1 MKNIK
6 DAIDV
11 SGETIT
17 KIGSMTWK
25 QVLTF
30 LAVVVILLGAVA
42 GVSYIFANK
51 GASDAVKVQTAINQ
65 KIHEYEMNMRL
76 KNSSALNNLV
86 IQLMYETNADR
97 VLLAEYHNG
106 SANVSGIPFLKWSVT
121 FESFTDNMGF
131 SVANDYQQQQITL
144 YPFIT
149 HIGENYLYR
158 GFVEEDL
165 KKIDRSYAY
174 KLLSHGI
181 EYLIVSQIVNS
192 NGSKCGMLILEYTD
206 SSVIDANLVKQ
217 RLHKA
222 SQECASLLTLSRHS
236 YADEI
241 GIKDIEI

>member
-11 SGETIT
+11 SGSTIT
-17 KIGSMTWK
+17 KIGNMTWK

-206 SSVIDANLVKQ
+206 SSVIDSNLVKQ